1 MILGTGIDIIE
12 IDRIERVVKKRPK
25 FLDRFFSIEERKYFQ
40 NNGKIKME
48 SVAGYFAAKEAVTKS
63 IGTGFTGIL
72 WQDVEIHKSSLGQ
85 PKVILR
91 GKANKEAKKL
101 GVKDILL
108 SISHCK
114 EYAIAQAIAIGRDN
128 INNECKL

>member
-12 IDRIERVVKKRPK
+12 IKRIERVVNKRDK
-25 FLDRFFSIEERKYFQ
+25 FLDRFFTLGEKKYFRID
-40 NNGKIKME
+40 GKVKME

-72 WQDVEIHKSSLGQ
+72 WKDVEIQKSSLGQ
-85 PKVILR
+85 PQVILK
-91 GKANKEAKKL
+91 GKARVEAEKL
-101 GVKDILL
+101 GVKNILL

-114 EYAIAQAIAIGRDN
+114 EYAVAQAIAIGRDT
-128 INNECKL
+128 INQE